1 MFVPEIGNDQNTS
14 KYEKK
19 KKKNERDAVE
29 FHVPRE
35 STVARGST
43 VFR

>member
-1 MFVPEIGNDQNTS
+1 MFVPEIGNDRNTS
-14 KYEKK
+14 KYKK
-19 KKKNERDAVE
+19 KVERNAVE